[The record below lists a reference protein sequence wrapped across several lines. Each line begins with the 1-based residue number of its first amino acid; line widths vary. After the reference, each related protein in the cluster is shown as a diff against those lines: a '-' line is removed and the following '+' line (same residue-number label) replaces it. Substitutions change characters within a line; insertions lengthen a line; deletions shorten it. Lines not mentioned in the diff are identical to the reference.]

1 VPLAAR
7 AVGFINVYTDPDGY
21 SCYLPI
27 APLTPTTCYVLAYN
41 DGGFTGAEF
50 GIQGWEDPFLVT
62 ATPSP
67 DITVSVGEPI
77 QQHLGATW
85 VGGTDIAFASCQA
98 SASPR
103 VLFTLTVFNPTA
115 APSYPIIRVRAHSS
129 PTNPNFACPLVTL
142 CNPPVFTAQCISGGS
157 THVVQTPIWLA
168 PNSPTPA
175 DGATEVT
182 SPILRWQGAGPFLAV
197 CESHDFMSV
206 FDIYFGTTPD
216 PPLLVPHCLFECQ
229 QPGYLQYC
237 CPVLAP
243 QTQYYWR
250 IVEHQGDGFPT
261 EPSPV
266 WTFTTG
272 AHPVAVQESTWSGL
286 KELYR

>member
-1 VPLAAR
+1 VS
-7 AVGFINVYTDPDGY
+7 IDPEGY
-21 SCYLPI
+21 LCYLPI

-41 DGGFTGAEF
+41 YNSGFTGAEF
-50 GIQGWEDPFLVT
+50 GIQGWESPFLVT

-67 DITVSVGEPI
+67 DVAVSLGDPI
-77 QQHLGATW
+77 MHHLGLSW
-85 VGGTDIAFASCQA
+85 VGGTDVAFASCQPMT
-98 SASPR
+98 STI

-115 APSYPIIRVRAHSS
+115 VPSYPTIRVRAHSS
-129 PTNPNFACPLVTL
+129 PANPNFACPLLTQ
-142 CNPPVFTAQCISGGS
+142 CDAPAYTAKCVSAGS
-157 THVVQTPIWLA
+157 TRVVRAPISLA

-182 SPILRWQGAGPFLAV
+182 SPILRWQEAGPFEAE
-197 CESHDFMSV
+197 CESHDWASTFT
-206 FDIYFGTTPD
+206 IYFGTTPD
-216 PPLLVPHCLFECQ
+216 PPLLVPGCWFECQ
-229 QPGYLQYC
+229 QQGHLQYC

-243 QTQYYWR
+243 LTQYYWR
-250 IVEHQGDGFPT
+250 IVEYQGDGFHT

-272 AHPVAVQESTWSGL
+272 ANPVAVHESSWSGL